1 LKNDLFRQ
9 IQEQRRA
16 KAQRF
21 KIQSFI
27 ICSAAYCNTNGS
39 LLNLIGNNTRKTM
52 KKSTIY
58 LIDGSAYVYR
68 AYHAISHLSNSS
80 GLPTNAVFGFT
91 RMLIKLIEDKKPQY
105 LVMVFDSKG
114 PTFRHDKYAQYK
126 ANRPPMPE
134 DLVVQQPYIR
144 QVVEAFNIPIV
155 EKQGFEADDL
165 IASLAHKA
173 EAKGFRSVMVTGD
186 KDFLQLV
193 TSDSTIWDPMKDRIW
208 TKQNIIDKY
217 QFNPSQIIDMMGF
230 WGDTSDNV
238 PGVPGIGEKTAM
250 TLIQQFGTMDAVYAQ
265 IDTIT
270 KKKQKENL
278 LNFKDQAYLSRE
290 LVQIDRN
297 APVELDL
304 ATFKFQDADTKKLF
318 ELFQLLEFRNL
329 QQKYQP
335 PPDNPTKNYQT
346 VLTKDQCL
354 DIIRQIYE
362 KKCFAVDTET
372 TDIDPMRAKLV
383 GISVS
388 FEPHAAF
395 YIPVA
400 HSGLD
405 ARKQLARDWVLAEF
419 KPLLEDPAIQKIGQ
433 NLKYD
438 WLVFQQYG
446 IKLSNNLF
454 DTMIA
459 SYVLDPSDV
468 SHALD
473 RIALNRLNYKMLKYK
488 DVVGTGKKER
498 CFSEIDL
505 ALATE
510 YACEDA
516 DIAFIL
522 AEIFQKELKDN
533 DLWKLFDTIEMPLLP
548 VLVDMEYTGIKVDLA
563 VLKQLS
569 SYFTQTL
576 SELESQIYNLAG
588 EKFNIRSTQQLGEI
602 LFDKLKLP
610 AKKKTRK
617 KTGYSTDVNV
627 LTQLAEIHELPAVLL
642 KHRSLDKLRSTYV
655 DALMTLIHPDT
666 KRIHTSF
673 NQAATAT
680 GRLSS
685 RDPNLQNIPIRTEQG
700 RKIREAFVPDK
711 GNVLLSADYSQVE
724 LRIMAHCANDP
735 ILIESFCNDEDIHS
749 RTASEIFQ
757 RPLSDITDTLRYQAK
772 AINFGIIY
780 GMGAFRLSKEL
791 HITRKMAQAYID
803 QYFDR
808 YKGVRR
814 FIDETVAEAQN
825 SGKTTTLCGRI
836 RHIPDINSKNK
847 NVQAGARRIAVNTPI
862 QGTAADFIKLAMI
875 RTNQMIQKERLSTRM
890 LLSVHDE
897 IVLEVPEQELEN
909 VRPEILN
916 IMENVWNLNVPL
928 KVNMDVGKNWAEAH

>member
-1 LKNDLFRQ
+1 
-9 IQEQRRA
+9 
-16 KAQRF
+16 
-21 KIQSFI
+21 
-27 ICSAAYCNTNGS
+27 
-39 LLNLIGNNTRKTM
+39 M
-52 KKSTIY
+52 KESTIY

-114 PTFRHDKYAQYK
+114 PTFRHEKYSKYK
-126 ANRPPMPE
+126 ANRPPMPD

-144 QVVEAFNIPIV
+144 KVVDAFNIPII
-155 EKQGFEADDL
+155 EKKGFEADDL
-165 IASLAHKA
+165 IASLARQA
-173 EAKGFRSVMVTGD
+173 ELKGYRSVMVTGD

-193 TSDSTIWDPMKDRIW
+193 TPLSTIWDPMKDRIW
-208 TKQNIIDKY
+208 TEQNIIDKY
-217 QFNPSQIIDMMGF
+217 KFRPTQLIDMMGF
-230 WGDTSDNV
+230 WGDTSDNI

-250 TLIQQFGTMDAVYAQ
+250 TLIQQFGSMDNVYAH
-265 IDTIT
+265 IDSIT

-278 LNFKDQAYLSRE
+278 LNHKDQAYLSRE
-290 LVQIDRN
+290 LVLIDRK
-297 APVELDL
+297 APVQLDL
-304 ATFKFQDADTKKLF
+304 DSIKFKDADTSILF
-318 ELFQLLEFRNL
+318 DLFQFLEFKNL

-335 PPDNPTKNYQT
+335 PPDNTPKNYQT
-346 VLTKDQCL
+346 VLTKEQCL
-354 DIIRQIYE
+354 DLIKQIYQ
-362 KKCFAVDTET
+362 KKSFAIDTET
-372 TDIDPMRAKLV
+372 TNIDPMRAKLV
-383 GISVS
+383 GLSVA
-388 FEPHAAF
+388 FTPHTAY

-405 ARKQLARDWVLAEF
+405 ARKQLSRDWVLAEF
-419 KPLLEDPAIQKIGQ
+419 KPLLEDASIQKIGQ

-438 WLVFQQYG
+438 WLIFQQYG
-446 IKLSNNLF
+446 IRLSENLF

-459 SYVLDPSDV
+459 SYVLDPSNV

-473 RIALNRLNYKMLKYK
+473 RIALNRLNYKMIKYK

-505 ALATE
+505 PLATQ

-516 DIAFIL
+516 DITYIL
-522 AEIFQKELKDN
+522 ADQFQKELQESG
-533 DLWKLFDTIEMPLLP
+533 LLKLFKTIEMPLLP
-548 VLVDMEYTGIKVDLA
+548 VLVDMEYTGIKVDQS

-569 SYFTQTL
+569 NYFTQSL
-576 SELESQIYNLAG
+576 STLESQIYEQAG
-588 EKFNIRSTQQLGEI
+588 ESFNIRSTQQLGEI
-602 LFDKLKLP
+602 LFEKLKLP

-627 LTQLAEIHELPAVLL
+627 LTQLAEMHELPALLL

-655 DALMTLIHPDT
+655 DALITLTHPDT
-666 KRIHTSF
+666 GRIHTSF

-700 RKIREAFVPDK
+700 RKIREAFIPDIGK
-711 GNVLLSADYSQVE
+711 ILLSADYSQIE
-724 LRIMAHCANDP
+724 LRIMAHYANDP
-735 ILIESFCNDEDIHS
+735 ILIEAFCNDEDIHL
-749 RTASEIFQ
+749 RTASEIFHQ
-757 RPLSDITDTLRYQAK
+757 PLSNVTDTLRYQAK

-791 HITRKMAQAYID
+791 NISRKMAQTFID
-803 QYFDR
+803 QYFER
-808 YKGVRR
+808 YQGVRR
-814 FIDETVAEAQN
+814 FIDKTVAHAEKT
-825 SGKTTTLCGRI
+825 GKTTTLCGRI

-875 RTNQMIQKERLSTRM
+875 QVNQFIQSEKLDTRM
-890 LLSVHDE
+890 ILSVHDE
-897 IVLEVPEQELEN
+897 IVLEVPKAELEN
-909 VRPEILN
+909 IRTEVKKM
-916 IMENVWNLNVPL
+916 MENVWKLKVPL

>member
-1 LKNDLFRQ
+1 VAFWND
-9 IQEQRRA
+9 
-16 KAQRF
+16 
-21 KIQSFI
+21 
-27 ICSAAYCNTNGS
+27 
-39 LLNLIGNNTRKTM
+39 NTRKTM
-52 KKSTIY
+52 NKSTIY

-91 RMLIKLIEDKKPQY
+91 RMLIKLIEDKNPQY

-114 PTFRHDKYAQYK
+114 PTFRHEKYSQYK
-126 ANRPPMPE
+126 ANRPPMPD

-144 QVVEAFNIPIV
+144 KVVEAFNIPIV

-165 IASLAHKA
+165 IATLAQQA
-173 EAKGFRSVMVTGD
+173 ESQGYRSVMVTGD

-193 TSDSTIWDPMKDRIW
+193 TSESTIWDPMKDRIW
-208 TKQNIIDKY
+208 TEQNIIDKY
-217 QFNPSQIIDMMGF
+217 KFKPSQLIDMMGF

-238 PGVPGIGEKTAM
+238 PGVPGIGEKTAIA
-250 TLIQQFGTMDAVYAQ
+250 LIQQFGSMDNVYAQ

-270 KKKQKENL
+270 KNKQKENL
-278 LNFKDQAYLSRE
+278 LKHKDQAYLSRE
-290 LVQIDRN
+290 LVQIDCN
-297 APVELDL
+297 APVKLNL
-304 ATFKFQDADTKKLF
+304 ASIKFQDADTKKLF

-335 PPDNPTKNYQT
+335 PPENTPKNYQT
-346 VLTKDQCL
+346 VLTKEHCL
-354 DIIRQIYE
+354 DIIKQIYQI
-362 KKCFAVDTET
+362 KRFAIDTET

-383 GISVS
+383 GLSVS
-388 FEPHAAF
+388 FAPHTAY

-405 ARKQLARDWVLAEF
+405 ARKQLPRDWVLDMF
-419 KPLLEDPAIQKIGQ
+419 KPILEDASIQKIGQ

-438 WLVFQQYG
+438 WLIFQQYG
-446 IKLSNNLF
+446 IRLSKNLF

-459 SYVLDPSDV
+459 SYVLDPSDI

-473 RIALNRLNYKMLKYK
+473 RIALNRLNYKMITYK
-488 DVVGTGKKER
+488 EVVGTGKKER

-505 ALATE
+505 PMATQ

-516 DIAFIL
+516 DITYIL
-522 AEIFQKELKDN
+522 ADQFQKELQN
-533 DLWKLFDTIEMPLLP
+533 NGLWQLFDTIEMPLLP
-548 VLVDMEYTGIKVDLA
+548 VLVDMEYTGIKVDRS
-563 VLKQLS
+563 VLKALS
-569 SYFTQTL
+569 IYFSQRL
-576 SELESQIYNLAG
+576 SELESQIYALAG
-588 EKFNIRSTQQLGEI
+588 KTFNIRSTQQLGEI

-627 LTQLAEIHELPAVLL
+627 LTQLAETHELPAVLL

-655 DALMTLIHPDT
+655 DALMTLVHPDT
-666 KRIHTSF
+666 GRIHTSF
-673 NQAATAT
+673 NQTATAT

-700 RKIREAFVPDK
+700 RKIREAFVPEK
-711 GNVLLSADYSQVE
+711 GNVLLSADYSQIE
-724 LRIMAHCANDP
+724 LRIMAHYANDP
-735 ILIESFCNDEDIHS
+735 ILIEAFCNDEDIHL

-757 RPLSDITDTLRYQAK
+757 CPISDVADTLRYQAK

-808 YKGVRR
+808 YQGVRR
-814 FIDETVAEAQN
+814 FIDETVAEAEKT
-825 SGKTTTLCGRI
+825 GKTTTMCGRI
-836 RHIPDINSKNK
+836 RLIPDINSKNK

-875 RTNQMIQKERLSTRM
+875 RVNQMIISEKLSTRM
-890 LLSVHDE
+890 ILSVHDE
-897 IVLEVPEQELEN
+897 IVLEVPEHELEN
-909 VRPEILN
+909 VRTN
-916 IMENVWNLNVPL
+916 VRKIMENVWKLKVPL
-928 KVNMDVGKNWAEAH
+928 KVNIDVGKNWAEAH

>member
-1 LKNDLFRQ
+1 
-9 IQEQRRA
+9 
-16 KAQRF
+16 
-21 KIQSFI
+21 
-27 ICSAAYCNTNGS
+27 
-39 LLNLIGNNTRKTM
+39 M
-52 KKSTIY
+52 KKNTIY
-58 LIDGSAYVYR
+58 LIDGSAYIYR

-91 RMLIKLIEDKKPQY
+91 RMLIKLIEDKNPQY
-105 LVMVFDSKG
+105 LIMVFDSKG
-114 PTFRHDKYAQYK
+114 PTFRHEKYSQYK
-126 ANRPPMPE
+126 ANRPPMPD

-144 QVVEAFNIPIV
+144 QVVDAFNIPII
-155 EKQGFEADDL
+155 EMKGFEADDL
-165 IASLAHKA
+165 IASLAKQA
-173 EAKGFRSVMVTGD
+173 ESQGYRSVMVTGD

-193 TSDSTIWDPMKDRIW
+193 TSESTIWDPMKDRIW
-208 TKQNIIDKY
+208 TEQNVMDKY
-217 QFNPSQIIDMMGF
+217 QFKPSQLIDMMGF
-230 WGDTSDNV
+230 WGDTSDNI

-250 TLIQQFGTMDAVYAQ
+250 TLIQQFGSMDNVYAQ
-265 IDTIT
+265 IDSIS

-278 LNFKDQAYLSRE
+278 IQHKEQAYLSRE

-297 APVELDL
+297 APVQLDIE
-304 ATFKFQDADTKKLF
+304 TIQFQEADTKKLF
-318 ELFQLLEFRNL
+318 ELFKILEFKNL

-335 PPDNPTKNYQT
+335 PPEITPKNYQT
-346 VLTKDQCL
+346 ILTKEQCL
-354 DIIRQIYE
+354 DIIQQIYE
-362 KKCFAVDTET
+362 IKRFAIDTET
-372 TDIDPMRAKLV
+372 TNIDPMRAKLV
-383 GISVS
+383 GLSIS
-388 FEPHAAF
+388 FMPHTAY

-405 ARKQLARDWVLAEF
+405 ARNQLSRDWVLAEF
-419 KPLLEDPAIQKIGQ
+419 KPLLEDSSIQKIGQ

-438 WLVFQQYG
+438 WLIFQQYG
-446 IKLSNNLF
+446 IRLSENLF

-473 RIALNRLNYKMLKYK
+473 RIALNRLNYRMIKYK

-505 ALATE
+505 PLATQ

-516 DIAFIL
+516 DITFIL
-522 AEIFQKELKDN
+522 ADQFQKELQDN
-533 DLWKLFDTIEMPLLP
+533 DLWKLFETIEMPLLP
-548 VLVDMEYTGIKVDLA
+548 VLVDMEYTGIKVDQT

-569 SYFTQTL
+569 SYFSQTL
-576 SELESQIYNLAG
+576 SELESKIYDLAG
-588 EKFNIRSTQQLGEI
+588 ETFNIRSTQQLGEI
-602 LFDKLKLP
+602 LFEKLKLP

-627 LTQLAEIHELPAVLL
+627 LTQLAEIHELPAVILQ
-642 KHRSLDKLRSTYV
+642 HRSLDKLRSTYV
-655 DALMTLIHPDT
+655 DALMSLTHPET
-666 KRIHTSF
+666 RRIHTSF
-673 NQAATAT
+673 NQTATAT

-700 RKIREAFVPDK
+700 RKIREAFVPEEESL
-711 GNVLLSADYSQVE
+711 LLSADYSQIE
-724 LRIMAHCANDP
+724 LRIMAHYANDP
-735 ILIESFCNDEDIHS
+735 ILIEAFCNDEDIHL

-757 RPLSDITDTLRYQAK
+757 RPLSDVSDTLRYQAK

-791 HITRKMAQAYID
+791 HISRKMAQAYID

-808 YKGVRR
+808 YQGVRR
-814 FIDETVAEAQN
+814 FIDETVADAEK

-847 NVQAGARRIAVNTPI
+847 NVQSGARRIAVNTPI

-875 RTNQMIQKERLSTRM
+875 RVNEMIMAEKLATRM
-890 LLSVHDE
+890 VLSVHDE
-897 IVLEVPEQELEN
+897 IVLEVPESELAT
-909 VRPEILN
+909 VRSKVKKV
-916 IMENVWNLNVPL
+916 MEEVWDLKVPL

>member
-1 LKNDLFRQ
+1 MN
-9 IQEQRRA
+9 
-16 KAQRF
+16 
-21 KIQSFI
+21 
-27 ICSAAYCNTNGS
+27 
-39 LLNLIGNNTRKTM
+39 
-52 KKSTIY
+52 KSTIY

-91 RMLIKLIEDKKPQY
+91 RMLIKLIEDKNPQY

-114 PTFRHDKYAQYK
+114 PTFRHEKYSQYK
-126 ANRPPMPE
+126 ANRPPMPD

-144 QVVEAFNIPIV
+144 KVVEAFNIPIV

-165 IASLAHKA
+165 IATLAQQA
-173 EAKGFRSVMVTGD
+173 ESQGYRSVMVTGD

-193 TSDSTIWDPMKDRIW
+193 TSESTIWDPMKDRIW
-208 TKQNIIDKY
+208 TEQNIIDKY
-217 QFNPSQIIDMMGF
+217 KFKPSQLIDMMGF

-238 PGVPGIGEKTAM
+238 PGVPGIGEKTAIA
-250 TLIQQFGTMDAVYAQ
+250 LIQQFGSMDNVYAQ

-270 KKKQKENL
+270 KNKQKENL
-278 LNFKDQAYLSRE
+278 LKHKDQAYLSRE
-290 LVQIDRN
+290 LVQIDCN
-297 APVELDL
+297 APVKLNL
-304 ATFKFQDADTKKLF
+304 ASIKFQDADTKKLF

-335 PPDNPTKNYQT
+335 PPENTPKNYQT
-346 VLTKDQCL
+346 VLTKEHCL
-354 DIIRQIYE
+354 DIIKQIYQI
-362 KKCFAVDTET
+362 KRFAIDTET

-383 GISVS
+383 GLSVS
-388 FEPHAAF
+388 FAPHTAY

-405 ARKQLARDWVLAEF
+405 ARKQLPRDWVLDMF
-419 KPLLEDPAIQKIGQ
+419 KPILEDASIQKIGQ

-438 WLVFQQYG
+438 WLIFQQYG
-446 IKLSNNLF
+446 IRLSKNLF

-459 SYVLDPSDV
+459 SYVLDPSDI

-473 RIALNRLNYKMLKYK
+473 RIALNRLNYKMITYK
-488 DVVGTGKKER
+488 EVVGTGKKER

-505 ALATE
+505 PMATQ

-516 DIAFIL
+516 DITYIL
-522 AEIFQKELKDN
+522 ADQFQKELQN
-533 DLWKLFDTIEMPLLP
+533 NGLWQLFDTIEMPLLP
-548 VLVDMEYTGIKVDLA
+548 VLVDMEYTGIKVDRS
-563 VLKQLS
+563 VLKALS
-569 SYFTQTL
+569 IYFSQRL
-576 SELESQIYNLAG
+576 SELESQIYALAG
-588 EKFNIRSTQQLGEI
+588 KTFNIRSTQQLGEI

-627 LTQLAEIHELPAVLL
+627 LTQLAETHELPAVLL

-655 DALMTLIHPDT
+655 DALMTLVHPDT
-666 KRIHTSF
+666 GRIHTSF
-673 NQAATAT
+673 NQTATAT

-700 RKIREAFVPDK
+700 RKIREAFVPEK
-711 GNVLLSADYSQVE
+711 GNVLLSADYSQIE
-724 LRIMAHCANDP
+724 LRIMAHYANDP
-735 ILIESFCNDEDIHS
+735 ILIEAFCNDEDIHL

-757 RPLSDITDTLRYQAK
+757 CPISDVADTLRYQAK

-808 YKGVRR
+808 YQGVRR
-814 FIDETVAEAQN
+814 FIDETVAEAEKT
-825 SGKTTTLCGRI
+825 GKTTTMCGRI
-836 RHIPDINSKNK
+836 RLIPDINSKNK

-875 RTNQMIQKERLSTRM
+875 RVNQMIISEKLSTRM
-890 LLSVHDE
+890 ILSVHDE
-897 IVLEVPEQELEN
+897 IVLEVPEHELEN
-909 VRPEILN
+909 VRTN
-916 IMENVWNLNVPL
+916 VRKIMENVWKLKVPL
-928 KVNMDVGKNWAEAH
+928 KVNIDVGKNWAEAH

>member
-1 LKNDLFRQ
+1 VAFWND
-9 IQEQRRA
+9 
-16 KAQRF
+16 
-21 KIQSFI
+21 
-27 ICSAAYCNTNGS
+27 
-39 LLNLIGNNTRKTM
+39 NTRKTM
-52 KKSTIY
+52 NKSTIY

-80 GLPTNAVFGFT
+80 GLPTHAVFGFT
-91 RMLIKLIEDKKPQY
+91 RMLIKLIEDKNPQY

-114 PTFRHDKYAQYK
+114 PTFRHEKYSQYK
-126 ANRPPMPE
+126 ANRPPMPD
-134 DLVVQQPYIR
+134 DLAVQQPYIR
-144 QVVEAFNIPIV
+144 KVVDAFNIPII
-155 EKQGFEADDL
+155 EMQGFEADDL
-165 IASLAHKA
+165 IATLAQQA
-173 EAKGFRSVMVTGD
+173 ESQGYRSVMVTGD

-193 TSDSTIWDPMKDRIW
+193 TSESTIWDPMKDRIW
-208 TKQNIIDKY
+208 TEQNIIDKY
-217 QFNPSQIIDMMGF
+217 KFKPSQIIDMMGF

-238 PGVPGIGEKTAM
+238 PGVPGIGEKTAIA
-250 TLIQQFGTMDAVYAQ
+250 LIQQFGSMDAVYAQ

-278 LNFKDQAYLSRE
+278 LKHKDQAYLSRE

-297 APVELDL
+297 APVKLDL
-304 ATFKFQDADTKKLF
+304 AAFKFQDADTKKLF

-335 PPDNPTKNYQT
+335 PPDNTPKNYQT

-354 DIIRQIYE
+354 NIIQQIYE
-362 KKCFAVDTET
+362 KKRFAIDTET
-372 TDIDPMRAKLV
+372 TNIDPMRAKLV
-383 GISVS
+383 GLSVS
-388 FEPHAAF
+388 FAPHTAY

-405 ARKQLARDWVLAEF
+405 ARKQLPRDWVLDTF
-419 KPLLEDPAIQKIGQ
+419 KPVLEDASIQKIGQ

-438 WLVFQQYG
+438 WLIFQQYG
-446 IKLSNNLF
+446 IRLSKNLF

-473 RIALNRLNYKMLKYK
+473 RIALNRLNYKMIKYK

-505 ALATE
+505 PMATQ

-516 DIAFIL
+516 DITYIL
-522 AEIFQKELKDN
+522 ADQFQKELQDN
-533 DLWKLFDTIEMPLLP
+533 GLWQLFDTIEMPLLP
-548 VLVDMEYTGIKVDLA
+548 VLVDMEYTGIKVDKS
-563 VLKQLS
+563 VLKALS
-569 SYFTQTL
+569 IYFTQSL
-576 SELESQIYNLAG
+576 SELESQIYTLAG
-588 EKFNIRSTQQLGEI
+588 ETFNIRSTQQLGEI

-610 AKKKTRK
+610 ATKKTRK

-627 LTQLAEIHELPAVLL
+627 LTQLAETHELPAVLL

-655 DALMTLIHPDT
+655 DALMTLAHPDT
-666 KRIHTSF
+666 GRIHTSF
-673 NQAATAT
+673 NQTATAT

-700 RKIREAFVPDK
+700 RKIREAFVSEK
-711 GNVLLSADYSQVE
+711 GNLLLSADYSQIE
-724 LRIMAHCANDP
+724 LRIMAHYANDP
-735 ILIESFCNDEDIHS
+735 ILIDAFCNDEDIHT

-757 RPLSDITDTLRYQAK
+757 CPVSDVADTLRYQAK

-808 YKGVRR
+808 YQEVRR
-814 FIDETVAEAQN
+814 FIDETVAEAEKT
-825 SGKTTTLCGRI
+825 GKTKTLCGRI
-836 RHIPDINSKNK
+836 RLIPDINSKNK

-875 RTNQMIQKERLSTRM
+875 QVNQMIFSEKLSTRM

-897 IVLEVPEQELEN
+897 IVLEVPEHELDN
-909 VRPEILN
+909 VRTN
-916 IMENVWNLNVPL
+916 VKKIMENVWRLNVPL

>member
-1 LKNDLFRQ
+1 
-9 IQEQRRA
+9 
-16 KAQRF
+16 
-21 KIQSFI
+21 
-27 ICSAAYCNTNGS
+27 
-39 LLNLIGNNTRKTM
+39 M
-52 KKSTIY
+52 KESTIY

-114 PTFRHDKYAQYK
+114 PTFRHEKYSKYK
-126 ANRPPMPE
+126 ANRPPMPD

-144 QVVEAFNIPIV
+144 KVVDAFNIPII
-155 EKQGFEADDL
+155 EKKGFEADDL
-165 IASLAHKA
+165 IASLARQA
-173 EAKGFRSVMVTGD
+173 ELKGYRSVMVTGD

-193 TSDSTIWDPMKDRIW
+193 TPLSTIWDPMKDRIW
-208 TKQNIIDKY
+208 TEQNIIDKY
-217 QFNPSQIIDMMGF
+217 KFRPSQLIDMMGF
-230 WGDTSDNV
+230 WGDTSDNI

-250 TLIQQFGTMDAVYAQ
+250 TLIQQFGSMDNVYAH
-265 IDTIT
+265 IDSIT

-278 LNFKDQAYLSRE
+278 LNHKDQAYLSRE
-290 LVQIDRN
+290 LVLIDRK
-297 APVELDL
+297 APVQLDL
-304 ATFKFQDADTKKLF
+304 DSIKFKDADTSILF
-318 ELFQLLEFRNL
+318 DLFQFLEFKNL

-335 PPDNPTKNYQT
+335 PPDNTPKNYQT
-346 VLTKDQCL
+346 VLTKEQCL
-354 DIIRQIYE
+354 DLIKQIYQ
-362 KKCFAVDTET
+362 KKSFAIDTET
-372 TDIDPMRAKLV
+372 TNIDPMRAKLV
-383 GISVS
+383 GLSVA
-388 FEPHAAF
+388 FTPHTAY

-405 ARKQLARDWVLAEF
+405 ARKQLSRDWVLAEF
-419 KPLLEDPAIQKIGQ
+419 KPLLEDASIQKIGQ

-438 WLVFQQYG
+438 WLIFQQYG
-446 IKLSNNLF
+446 IRLSENLF

-459 SYVLDPSDV
+459 SYVLDPSNV

-473 RIALNRLNYKMLKYK
+473 RIALNRLNYKMIKYK

-505 ALATE
+505 PLATQ

-516 DIAFIL
+516 DITYIL
-522 AEIFQKELKDN
+522 ADQFQKELQESG
-533 DLWKLFDTIEMPLLP
+533 LLKLFKTIEMPLLP
-548 VLVDMEYTGIKVDLA
+548 VLVDMEYTGIKVDQS

-569 SYFTQTL
+569 NYFTQSL
-576 SELESQIYNLAG
+576 STLESQIYEQAG
-588 EKFNIRSTQQLGEI
+588 ESFNIRSTQQLGEI
-602 LFDKLKLP
+602 LFEKLKLP

-627 LTQLAEIHELPAVLL
+627 LTQLAEMHELPALLL

-655 DALMTLIHPDT
+655 DALITLTHPDT
-666 KRIHTSF
+666 GRIHTSF

-700 RKIREAFVPDK
+700 RKIREAFIPDIGK
-711 GNVLLSADYSQVE
+711 ILLSADYSQIE
-724 LRIMAHCANDP
+724 LRIMAHYANDP
-735 ILIESFCNDEDIHS
+735 ILIEAFCNDEDIHL
-749 RTASEIFQ
+749 RTASEIFHQ
-757 RPLSDITDTLRYQAK
+757 PLSNVTDTLRYQAK

-791 HITRKMAQAYID
+791 NISRKMAQTFID
-803 QYFDR
+803 QYFER
-808 YKGVRR
+808 YQGVRR
-814 FIDETVAEAQN
+814 FIDKTVAHAEKT
-825 SGKTTTLCGRI
+825 GKTTTLCGRI

-875 RTNQMIQKERLSTRM
+875 QVNQFIQSEKLDTRM
-890 LLSVHDE
+890 ILSVHDE
-897 IVLEVPEQELEN
+897 IVLEVPKAELEN
-909 VRPEILN
+909 IRTEVKKM
-916 IMENVWNLNVPL
+916 MENVWKLKVPL

>member
-1 LKNDLFRQ
+1 
-9 IQEQRRA
+9 
-16 KAQRF
+16 
-21 KIQSFI
+21 
-27 ICSAAYCNTNGS
+27 
-39 LLNLIGNNTRKTM
+39 M
-52 KKSTIY
+52 KKPTIY

-91 RMLIKLIEDKKPQY
+91 RMLIKLIEDKDPQY

-114 PTFRHDKYAQYK
+114 PTFRHEKYSQYK
-126 ANRPPMPE
+126 ANRPPMPD

-144 QVVEAFNIPIV
+144 KVVDAFNIPIV
-155 EKQGFEADDL
+155 EMQGFEADDL
-165 IASLAHKA
+165 IASLAKQA
-173 EAKGFRSVMVTGD
+173 ESQGYPSVMVTGD

-193 TSDSTIWDPMKDRIW
+193 TSGATIWDPMKDRIW
-208 TKQNIIDKY
+208 TEQKVIDKY
-217 QFNPSQIIDMMGF
+217 KFNPSQLIDMMGF
-230 WGDTSDNV
+230 WGDTSDNI
-238 PGVPGIGEKTAM
+238 PGVPGIGEKTAT
-250 TLIQQFGTMDAVYAQ
+250 TLIQQFGSMDAVYAQ
-265 IDTIT
+265 IDTVT

-278 LNFKDQAYLSRE
+278 LKFKDQAYLSRE
-290 LVQIDRN
+290 LVQIDCD
-297 APVELDL
+297 APVKLDL
-304 ATFKFQDADTKKLF
+304 AAFKFQDADTKKLF

-335 PPDNPTKNYQT
+335 PLDNPPKNYQT
-346 VLTKDQCL
+346 VLTKDQCH
-354 DIIRQIYE
+354 DIIKQIHE
-362 KKCFAVDTET
+362 KKRFAIDTET
-372 TDIDPMRAKLV
+372 THIDPMRAKLV
-383 GISVS
+383 GLSISLT
-388 FEPHAAF
+388 PHTAY

-405 ARKQLARDWVLAEF
+405 ARNQLFRDWVLAEF
-419 KPLLEDPAIQKIGQ
+419 KPLLENSAIQKIGQ

-438 WLVFQQYG
+438 WLIFQQYG
-446 IKLSNNLF
+446 IRLSDNLF

-459 SYVLDPSDV
+459 SYVLDPSNV

-473 RIALNRLNYKMLKYK
+473 RIALSRLNYKMIKYK

-505 ALATE
+505 QLATQ

-516 DIAFIL
+516 DITLIVADL
-522 AEIFQKELKDN
+522 FQKELQEN
-533 DLWKLFDTIEMPLLP
+533 DLWKLFETVEMPLLP
-548 VLVDMEYTGIKVDLA
+548 VLVHMEYTGIKVDLS

-569 SYFTQTL
+569 QYFTQSL
-576 SELESQIYNLAG
+576 SELESQIYDQAG
-588 EKFNIRSTQQLGEI
+588 ETFNIRSTQQLGEI
-602 LFDKLKLP
+602 LFEKLKLP

-627 LTQLAEIHELPAVLL
+627 LTQLAEIHPLPAILL
-642 KHRSLDKLRSTYV
+642 KHRSQDKLRSTYV
-655 DALMTLIHPDT
+655 DALMTLIHPET
-666 KRIHTSF
+666 GRIHTSF

-700 RKIREAFVPDK
+700 RKIREAFVPEK
-711 GNVLLSADYSQVE
+711 GNVLLSADYSQIE
-724 LRIMAHCANDP
+724 LRIMAHYANDP
-735 ILIESFCNDEDIHS
+735 ILIESFCNDEDIHL

-757 RPLSDITDTLRYQAK
+757 RPLSDVTDTLRYQAK

-791 HITRKMAQAYID
+791 HISRKMAQAYID

-808 YKGVRR
+808 YQGVRR
-814 FIDETVAEAQN
+814 FIDETVAHAEQT
-825 SGKTTTLCGRI
+825 GKTTTLCGRI
-836 RHIPDINSKNK
+836 RYIPDINSRNK

-875 RTNQMIQKERLSTRM
+875 QTHQKIFSEKLSSRMI
-890 LLSVHDE
+890 LSVHDE
-897 IVLEVPEQELEN
+897 IVLEVPENELEI
-909 VRPEILN
+909 VRTILQK
-916 IMENVWNLNVPL
+916 IMENVWTLEVPL

>member
-1 LKNDLFRQ
+1 MAFWND
-9 IQEQRRA
+9 
-16 KAQRF
+16 
-21 KIQSFI
+21 
-27 ICSAAYCNTNGS
+27 
-39 LLNLIGNNTRKTM
+39 NTRKTM
-52 KKSTIY
+52 NKSTIY

-91 RMLIKLIEDKKPQY
+91 RMLIKLIEDKNPQY

-114 PTFRHDKYAQYK
+114 PTFRHEKYSQYK
-126 ANRPPMPE
+126 ANRPPMPD

-144 QVVEAFNIPIV
+144 KVVEAFNIPII

-165 IASLAHKA
+165 IATLAQQA
-173 EAKGFRSVMVTGD
+173 ESQGYRSVMVTGD

-193 TSDSTIWDPMKDRIW
+193 TSESTIWDPMKDRIW
-208 TKQNIIDKY
+208 TEQNIIDKY
-217 QFNPSQIIDMMGF
+217 KFKPSQLIDMMGF

-238 PGVPGIGEKTAM
+238 PGVPGIGEKTAIA
-250 TLIQQFGTMDAVYAQ
+250 LIQQFGSMDNVYAQ

-270 KKKQKENL
+270 KNKQKENL
-278 LNFKDQAYLSRE
+278 LKHKDQAYLSRE
-290 LVQIDRN
+290 LVQIDCN
-297 APVELDL
+297 APVKLNL
-304 ATFKFQDADTKKLF
+304 ASIKFQDADTKKLF

-335 PPDNPTKNYQT
+335 PPENTPKNYQT
-346 VLTKDQCL
+346 VLTKEHCL
-354 DIIRQIYE
+354 DIIKQIYQI
-362 KKCFAVDTET
+362 KRFAIDTET

-383 GISVS
+383 GLSVS
-388 FEPHAAF
+388 FAPHTAY

-405 ARKQLARDWVLAEF
+405 ARKQLPRDWVLDMF
-419 KPLLEDPAIQKIGQ
+419 KPILEDASIQKIGQ

-438 WLVFQQYG
+438 WLIFQQYG
-446 IKLSNNLF
+446 IRLSKNLF

-459 SYVLDPSDV
+459 SYVLDPSDI

-473 RIALNRLNYKMLKYK
+473 RIALNRLNYKMITYK
-488 DVVGTGKKER
+488 EVVGTGKKER

-505 ALATE
+505 PMATQ

-516 DIAFIL
+516 DITYIL
-522 AEIFQKELKDN
+522 ADQFQKELQN
-533 DLWKLFDTIEMPLLP
+533 NGLWQLFDTIEMPLLP
-548 VLVDMEYTGIKVDLA
+548 VLVDMEYTGIKVDRS
-563 VLKQLS
+563 VLKALS
-569 SYFTQTL
+569 IYFSQRL
-576 SELESQIYNLAG
+576 SELESQIYALAG
-588 EKFNIRSTQQLGEI
+588 KTFNIRSTQQLGEI

-627 LTQLAEIHELPAVLL
+627 LTQLAETHELPAVLL

-655 DALMTLIHPDT
+655 DALMTLVHPDT
-666 KRIHTSF
+666 GRIHTSF
-673 NQAATAT
+673 NQTATAT

-700 RKIREAFVPDK
+700 RKIREAFVPEK
-711 GNVLLSADYSQVE
+711 GNVLLSADYSQIE
-724 LRIMAHCANDP
+724 LRIMAHYANDP
-735 ILIESFCNDEDIHS
+735 ILIEAFCNDEDIHL

-757 RPLSDITDTLRYQAK
+757 CPISDVADTLRYQAK

-808 YKGVRR
+808 YQGVRR
-814 FIDETVAEAQN
+814 FIDETVAEAEKT
-825 SGKTTTLCGRI
+825 GKTTTMCGRI
-836 RHIPDINSKNK
+836 RLIPDINSKNK

-875 RTNQMIQKERLSTRM
+875 RVNQMIISEKLSTRM
-890 LLSVHDE
+890 ILSVHDE
-897 IVLEVPEQELEN
+897 IVLEVPEHELEN
-909 VRPEILN
+909 VRTN
-916 IMENVWNLNVPL
+916 VRKIMENVWKLKVPL
-928 KVNMDVGKNWAEAH
+928 KVNIDVGKNWAEAH

>member
-1 LKNDLFRQ
+1 
-9 IQEQRRA
+9 
-16 KAQRF
+16 
-21 KIQSFI
+21 
-27 ICSAAYCNTNGS
+27 
-39 LLNLIGNNTRKTM
+39 M
-52 KKSTIY
+52 KKTTIY
-58 LIDGSAYVYR
+58 LIDGSAYIYR

-91 RMLIKLIEDKKPQY
+91 RMLIKLIEDKNPQY

-114 PTFRHDKYAQYK
+114 PTFRHERYPQYK
-126 ANRPPMPE
+126 ANRPPMPD

-144 QVVEAFNIPIV
+144 KVVEAFNIPIV
-155 EKQGFEADDL
+155 EMQGFEADDL
-165 IASLAHKA
+165 IASLAYQA
-173 EAKGFRSVMVTGD
+173 ESKGYRSVMITGD

-193 TSDSTIWDPMKDRIW
+193 TSDATIWDPMKDRIW
-208 TKQNIIDKY
+208 TEQNIIDKY
-217 QFNPSQIIDMMGF
+217 QFKPTQIIDMMGF

-250 TLIQQFGTMDAVYAQ
+250 TLIQQFGSMDDVYAH

-278 LNFKDQAYLSRE
+278 INFKDQAYLSRE

-297 APVELDL
+297 APVSLDL
-304 ATFKFQDADTKKLF
+304 ESFKFQDADTKKLF

-335 PPDNPTKNYQT
+335 PPENPPKNYQT
-346 VLTKDQCL
+346 VLAKDQCL

-362 KKCFAVDTET
+362 KKRVAIDTET
-372 TDIDPMRAKLV
+372 TGIDPMQARLV

-388 FEPHAAF
+388 LAPHTAW

-405 ARKQLARDWVLAEF
+405 ARKQLAREWVLNTF
-419 KPLLEDPAIQKIGQ
+419 KPLLEDPAIQKVGQ

-446 IKLSNNLF
+446 IRLSENLF

-473 RIALNRLNYKMLKYK
+473 RIALSRLNYKMIKYK

-505 ALATE
+505 PMATQ

-516 DIAFIL
+516 DITLIL
-522 AEIFQKELKDN
+522 ADQFQKELAN
-533 DLWKLFDTIEMPLLP
+533 NGLRELFDTIEMPLLP
-548 VLVDMEYTGIKVDLA
+548 VLVDMEFTGIKVDQS

-569 SYFTQTL
+569 KYFTQTL
-576 SELESQIYNLAG
+576 QELESQIYDLAG

-627 LTQLAEIHELPAVLL
+627 LTQLADIHELPAVLL

-655 DALMTLIHPDT
+655 DALLTIIHPET
-666 KRIHTSF
+666 GRIHTSF

-711 GNVLLSADYSQVE
+711 GNVLLSADYSQIE
-724 LRIMAHCANDP
+724 LRIMAHCADDP
-735 ILIESFCNDEDIHS
+735 ILIESFCNDEDIHL
-749 RTASEIFQ
+749 RTASEIFG
-757 RPLSDITDTLRYQAK
+757 RTLSDVSDTLRYQAK

-791 HITRKMAQAYID
+791 NITRKMAQAYID

-814 FIDETVAEAQN
+814 FIDETVADAQK

-836 RHIPDINSKNK
+836 RHIPDINSRNK

-875 RTNQMIQKERLSTRM
+875 RTNHMIHEEKLSTRM
-890 LLSVHDE
+890 ILSVHDE
-897 IVLEVPEQELEN
+897 IVLEVPEHELEN
-909 VRPEILN
+909 VRDKIRT
-916 IMENVWNLNVPL
+916 IMENVWTLKVPL

>member
-1 LKNDLFRQ
+1 
-9 IQEQRRA
+9 
-16 KAQRF
+16 
-21 KIQSFI
+21 
-27 ICSAAYCNTNGS
+27 
-39 LLNLIGNNTRKTM
+39 M
-52 KKSTIY
+52 KESTIY

-91 RMLIKLIEDKKPQY
+91 RMLIKLIEDKNPQY

-114 PTFRHDKYAQYK
+114 PTFRHEKYSKYK
-126 ANRPPMPE
+126 ANRPPMPD

-144 QVVEAFNIPIV
+144 KVVDAFNIPII
-155 EKQGFEADDL
+155 EKKGFEADDL
-165 IASLAHKA
+165 IASLARQA
-173 EAKGFRSVMVTGD
+173 ELKGYRSVMVTGD

-193 TSDSTIWDPMKDRIW
+193 TPLSTIWDPMKDRIW
-208 TKQNIIDKY
+208 TEQNIIDKY
-217 QFNPSQIIDMMGF
+217 KFRPSQLIDMMGF
-230 WGDTSDNV
+230 WGDTSDNI

-250 TLIQQFGTMDAVYAQ
+250 TLIQQFGSMDNVYAH
-265 IDTIT
+265 IDSIT

-278 LNFKDQAYLSRE
+278 LNHKDQAYLSRE
-290 LVQIDRN
+290 LVLIDRK
-297 APVELDL
+297 APVQLDL
-304 ATFKFQDADTKKLF
+304 DSIKFKDADTSILF
-318 ELFQLLEFRNL
+318 DLFQFLEFKNL

-335 PPDNPTKNYQT
+335 PPDNTPKNYQT
-346 VLTKDQCL
+346 VLTKEQCL
-354 DIIRQIYE
+354 DLIKQIYQ
-362 KKCFAVDTET
+362 KKSFAIDTET
-372 TDIDPMRAKLV
+372 TNIDPMRAKLV
-383 GISVS
+383 GLSV
-388 FEPHAAF
+388 AF
-395 YIPVA
+395 TSHTAYYIPVA

-405 ARKQLARDWVLAEF
+405 ARKQLSRDWVLAEF
-419 KPLLEDPAIQKIGQ
+419 KPLLEDASIQKIGQ

-438 WLVFQQYG
+438 WLIFQQYG
-446 IKLSNNLF
+446 IRLSENLF

-459 SYVLDPSDV
+459 SYVLDPSNV

-473 RIALNRLNYKMLKYK
+473 RIALNRLNYKMIKYK

-505 ALATE
+505 PLATQ

-516 DIAFIL
+516 DITYIL
-522 AEIFQKELKDN
+522 ADQFQKELQESG
-533 DLWKLFDTIEMPLLP
+533 LLKLFKTIEMPLLP
-548 VLVDMEYTGIKVDLA
+548 VLVDMEYTGIKVDQS

-569 SYFTQTL
+569 NYFTQSL
-576 SELESQIYNLAG
+576 STLESQIYEQAG
-588 EKFNIRSTQQLGEI
+588 ESFNIRSTQQLGEI
-602 LFDKLKLP
+602 LFEKLKLP

-627 LTQLAEIHELPAVLL
+627 LTQLAEMHELPALLL

-655 DALMTLIHPDT
+655 DALITLTHPDT
-666 KRIHTSF
+666 GRIHTSF

-700 RKIREAFVPDK
+700 RKIREAFIPDIGK
-711 GNVLLSADYSQVE
+711 KLLSADYSQIE
-724 LRIMAHCANDP
+724 LRIMAHYANDP
-735 ILIESFCNDEDIHS
+735 ILIEAFCNDEDIHL
-749 RTASEIFQ
+749 RTASEIFHQ
-757 RPLSDITDTLRYQAK
+757 PLSNVTDTLRYQAK

-791 HITRKMAQAYID
+791 NISRKMAQTFID
-803 QYFDR
+803 QYFER
-808 YKGVRR
+808 YQGVRR
-814 FIDETVAEAQN
+814 FIDKTVAHAEKT
-825 SGKTTTLCGRI
+825 GKTTTLCGRI

-875 RTNQMIQKERLSTRM
+875 QVNQFIQSEKLDTRM
-890 LLSVHDE
+890 ILSVHDE
-897 IVLEVPEQELEN
+897 IVLEVPKAELEN
-909 VRPEILN
+909 IRTEVKKM
-916 IMENVWNLNVPL
+916 MENVWKLNVPL